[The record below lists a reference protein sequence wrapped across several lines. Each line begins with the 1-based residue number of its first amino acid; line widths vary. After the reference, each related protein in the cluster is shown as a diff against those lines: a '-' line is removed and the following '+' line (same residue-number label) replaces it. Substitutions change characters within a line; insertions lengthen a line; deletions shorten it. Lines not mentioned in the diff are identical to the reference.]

1 MFDKVRFNQFLI
13 DSNVIGFFD
22 KPVIL
27 KSGRQSYWYANCRNL
42 SNTFEM
48 LDKTADFVIEF
59 IDENITGDGVE
70 FDYVYGVPEG
80 ASKLAIIVSYKLGM
94 KLNNKNQKIV
104 MGRGQPKP
112 HGVPKDKYFIGDVNE
127 GDRVLVIE
135 DVTTTAGSLLTT
147 IKQLKEAKV
156 NVVGALSLV
165 NRMEK
170 RDDGKSVEAA
180 LNELGVPYFP
190 LGNAFNLLP
199 LAKEKYNPSSEI
211 LQHIESGFR
220 MYGVKE
226 FKF

>member
-1 MFDKVRFNQFLI
+1 MFDKVKFNQFLI
-13 DSNVIGFFD
+13 ESNVIGFFE
-22 KPVIL
+22 KPITL

-42 SNTFEM
+42 SNTLEM
-48 LDKTADFVIEF
+48 LDRTASFVIDF
-59 IDENITGDGVE
+59 IEENIEGDCIE

-80 ASKLAIIVSYKLGM
+80 ASKLAIIVSYKLGL
-94 KLNNKNQKIV
+94 KNKKNDQKIV

-112 HGVPKDKYFIGDVNE
+112 HGMPKDKYFIGDVNE

-147 IKQLKEAKV
+147 IKQLREAKI

-180 LNELGVPYFP
+180 LNELSVPYFP

-199 LAKEKYNPSSEI
+199 LAREKYKPSKEI
-211 LQHIESGFR
+211 QEHIEAAFR